1 MEYFTEKEGP
11 SYRDVVWV
19 TGKRGNEGKSWFQ
32 SYLESY
38 YGYHRVARFDLKS
51 RAQDIFHAL
60 SRRPLISTDIFLFN
74 VPRSSDSLNECSYSV
89 MEAIKD
95 GCATSTKYNST
106 PLRFKTP
113 NVVMVFSNEPP
124 LVNQLSSDRWRI
136 YKISKNEDLI
146 FVEAKTLKHLDSKK
160 TLKNFEWKKT
170 FP

>member
-1 MEYFTEKEGP
+1 MHGQKNPRIVTE
-11 SYRDVVWV
+11 V
-19 TGKRGNEGKSWFQ
+19 GKVYAWTKRRNEGKSWFQ
-32 SYLESY
+32 SYVESY

-74 VPRSSDSLNECSYSV
+74 VPRSNDSVTECSYSV

-113 NVVMVFSNEPP
+113 NVVMVFSNELPR
-124 LVNQLSSDRWRI
+124 VKQLSLDRWRI
-136 YKISKNEDLI
+136 FTISKDENLI
-146 FVEAKTLKHLDSKK
+146 FVESN
-160 TLKNFEWKKT
+160 TLKNSESKGKHSSS
-170 FP
+170 PSISY